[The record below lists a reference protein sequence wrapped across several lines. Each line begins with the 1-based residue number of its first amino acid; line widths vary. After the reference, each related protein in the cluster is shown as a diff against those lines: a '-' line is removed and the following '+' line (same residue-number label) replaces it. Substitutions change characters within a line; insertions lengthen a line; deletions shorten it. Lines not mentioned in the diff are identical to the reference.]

1 MLSTVSR
8 RIASVARTQL
18 RSLSASPAALAN
30 DKITVTVCGGG
41 NAAHVAAGMFSD
53 QGANVNLF
61 FSFEDEAKRFREGCE
76 RNGGVTVTT
85 KKETYKGVP
94 QVITSNAEEAVKG
107 SDLVLIITPAFA
119 HEPILHEL
127 ADHLEP
133 GAFVGAIPGP
143 GAFDLL
149 AKHALGKTLQ
159 EKNITLFGGSS
170 LPWACRATEYGAHA
184 ELLGEK
190 TKVPV
195 SFYPEAEPNR
205 KRLEEIL
212 NAVHKHT
219 RYHVGGHFM
228 NCTLWC
234 TNAIIHP
241 GISYGI
247 WHDWDGKP
255 VQEQP
260 LFYQNCND
268 FTGNVLQ
275 TLSDEIQACRDV
287 IAANTSADMS
297 VWQPIGE
304 YLVDVYGH
312 VISDTSSLAKIFS
325 TNDAFRGLTAPC
337 TQLDDGTFMPNFNT
351 RYLTEDLP
359 HGLAVLRG
367 IAEICDV
374 DAPMMDTVLTWAQEK
389 VGHEYLVDGKI
400 QGKDVAHSGCP
411 QRFGIKTVQELV
423 A

>member
-1 MLSTVSR
+1 MMSTRSEPLT
-8 RIASVARTQL
+8 AS
-18 RSLSASPAALAN
+18 SA
-30 DKITVTVCGGG
+30 
-41 NAAHVAAGMFSD
+41 
-53 QGANVNLF
+53 
-61 FSFEDEAKRFREGCE
+61 
-76 RNGGVTVTT
+76 
-85 KKETYKGVP
+85 

-159 EKNITLFGGSS
+159 EKNITLFGG
-170 LPWACRATEYGAHA
+170 
-184 ELLGEK
+184 K

-260 LFYQNCND
+260 LFYQN
-268 FTGNVLQ
+268 
-275 TLSDEIQACRDV
+275 R
-287 IAANTSADMS
+287 
-297 VWQPIGE
+297 
-304 YLVDVYGH
+304 
-312 VISDTSSLAKIFS
+312 
-325 TNDAFRGLTAPC
+325 
-337 TQLDDGTFMPNFNT
+337 
-351 RYLTEDLP
+351 
-359 HGLAVLRG
+359 
-367 IAEICDV
+367 
-374 DAPMMDTVLTWAQEK
+374 
-389 VGHEYLVDGKI
+389 
-400 QGKDVAHSGCP
+400 
-411 QRFGIKTVQELV
+411 
-423 A
+423 